1 MGTAATG
8 NSQSRHLAPLPA
20 HHSALGDVW
29 EPREST
35 CPWSLRECS
44 SLSPPPPCSS
54 TLHCGNLGRPRTR
67 VTTGAAVPTPEGRRE
82 GDGGACGTA
91 GGPYACTG
99 PRWRG
104 GGELR
109 GARTCMAPRS
119 NAGAHRASTVTILC
133 AACSPLPS
141 LRSARRD
148 GARRCPCAAVKSRPN
163 SPWKQEPTKGL
174 PITLGWES
182 PRQLGRPTIGS
193 RS

>member
-8 NSQSRHLAPLPA
+8 NSRSRHLAPLPA
-20 HHSALGDVW
+20 HHSALGDVR

-35 CPWSLRECS
+35 CPWSLRKCS

-67 VTTGAAVPTPEGRRE
+67 AMTGAAVQTPEGRRE

-91 GGPYACTG
+91 GGPYACAG
-99 PRWRG
+99 PRWG
-104 GGELR
+104 GGSSEVH
-109 GARTCMAPRS
+109 ARAWPPAAMPGRTGRRPSRFS
-119 NAGAHRASTVTILC
+119 VQPAHPSRASG
-133 AACSPLPS
+133 LPE
-141 LRSARRD
+141 RD

-163 SPWKQEPTKGL
+163 SPWEQEPTKGL
-174 PITLGWES
+174 PVTLGWES
-182 PRQLGRPTIGS
+182 SRQLRRPTIGS